1 MKNNASWTEFGEGK
15 YPDCHY
21 EGRQWP
27 GSIRELVLNG
37 FIEGTYLRQLYPI
50 RSIETALS
58 VKSDSEIRKS
68 ASKTCSTCANW
79 IEIDASSYEGICG
92 SEHSLASTADT
103 VEAQFSCDH
112 WTKKDY

>member
-58 VKSDSEIRKS
+58 VKDVYKTKS
-68 ASKTCSTCANW
+68 RTCASCSNW
-79 IEIDASSYEGICG
+79 IPTDSNPHEGVCASTY
-92 SEHSLASTADT
+92 SLASTADT
-103 VEAQFSCDH
+103 VEAQFSCSH
-112 WTKKDY
+112 WESKE

>member
-58 VKSDSEIRKS
+58 VKEEFKTV
-68 ASKTCSTCANW
+68 SKTCENCKHWMKTPNPFEGVCV
-79 IEIDASSYEGICG
+79 SSD
-92 SEHSLASTADT
+92 SLASTVDT
-103 VEAQFSCDH
+103 VDAKFTCSEWSLNPSR
-112 WTKKDY
+112 